1 MKPIDYVVPVKSIG
15 HGITCTADLLT
26 EDEVYRV
33 MIELSQD
40 IGHRLRLHKLA
51 ATGVQI
57 TIKNGDLSYRQYQAP
72 LAFATQSPQEISLK
86 GKELFSRNYN
96 WAVPVRAVTIRAIN
110 LVPQGTPLQTS
121 LYFDSER
128 VLRRERLE
136 DTIEDIRRRFGSHA
150 IYSAACMGDLKMPE
164 HRDHEVIMPSM
175 MYQ

>member
-1 MKPIDYVVPVKSIG
+1 
-15 HGITCTADLLT
+15 
-26 EDEVYRV
+26 

-96 WAVPVRAVTIRAIN
+96 WAVPVRAVTIRHQPRSTRVSTPNISVFRFRTCPAE
-110 LVPQGTPLQTS
+110 GTPGG
-121 LYFDSER
+121 YD
-128 VLRRERLE
+128 
-136 DTIEDIRRRFGSHA
+136 
-150 IYSAACMGDLKMPE
+150 
-164 HRDHEVIMPSM
+164 
-175 MYQ
+175 

>member
-1 MKPIDYVVPVKSIG
+1 MGTDQSRVKPIDYVVPVKSIG

-86 GKELFSRNYN
+86 GKE
-96 WAVPVRAVTIRAIN
+96 
-110 LVPQGTPLQTS
+110 
-121 LYFDSER
+121 YFDSER

-150 IYSAACMGDLKMPE
+150 IYSAACMGDLKMPG